1 MVSTPGNKVVQNL
14 ALIVVGG
21 GVVLVLLAFFYFF
34 WISTHHLNKYGNG
47 YEAVAIIYSLN

>member
-14 ALIVVGG
+14 ALIVVVG
-21 GVVLVLLAFFYFF
+21 GVVLVLLAFFYFS